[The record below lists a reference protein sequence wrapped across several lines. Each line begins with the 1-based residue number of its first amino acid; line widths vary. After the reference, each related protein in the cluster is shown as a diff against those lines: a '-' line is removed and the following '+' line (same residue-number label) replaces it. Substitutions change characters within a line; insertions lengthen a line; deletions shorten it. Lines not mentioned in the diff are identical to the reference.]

1 MSLQLAWQRWL
12 GWGALAIFPPLA
24 LAGVVALP
32 LALPLGAVAAASVAS
47 SRVLR
52 PLPVWLENL
61 LAPAILGLVVVTGG
75 LRFGVLRPVANL
87 LVLLAAVRLWGGA
100 GSNRR
105 FLSLVLL
112 ALLAVAGIASSTHPA
127 LAIYLVGLLAGV
139 VLAVSSLLPRE
150 LARRWGTAPPAT
162 GAPGRM
168 VLATVLLAVVVA
180 VPLFVLF
187 PRLRSPFAVA
197 GVGARPVSGF
207 REAVAL
213 HQLGDIKN
221 SRRPMLRVR
230 FPPQVTVEPA
240 WLRFA
245 GATLSHYRAGR
256 WLETKKLKVQHEEAV
271 AAAATLF
278 AEVTLEQAS
287 DRLFVPPGT
296 SQVVPP
302 VGVQPWRDG
311 AEAWRVPRQLE
322 PPLSYQVWFS
332 PSRVHSRAPG
342 PEDLFVPGDLSALRE
357 LAREAVGGAQT
368 PRAQAQALEGFLQ
381 RRFRYSTNTAAP
393 LRADPVEWFL
403 FTSRQGHCEFF
414 ASSMVLLLRVLGIP
428 ARLQTGF
435 AGGEP
440 LGGGEYLLR
449 DANAHAWVLA
459 YLDGQWEIFDPTPPE
474 GRPAVGRDQPGWDW
488 RDAWS
493 RLEAFWDRWVLTFS
507 LGDQLDF
514 LLALGRHVRVVA
526 PRAGAGLGALALVWW
541 LWRLA
546 RKPRATRPALSP
558 LGHLLRHLALAAGWS
573 EERWLRSTPGQLV
586 ASVLPRLSGSRQA
599 FLFLVRTHHEVAYA
613 GAVPPSRKRLQ
624 QALREVVADLKRA
637 EARARTTSG
646 RGRGSAGGRVRRPA
660 RPPGSGR

>member
-12 GWGALAIFPPLA
+12 GWGALAIVPSLV
-24 LAGVVALP
+24 LTGVVALP
-32 LALPLGAVAAASVAS
+32 FAFPLVAVAGASLAS
-47 SRVLR
+47 PRLLR
-52 PLPVWLENL
+52 PLPSWLENL
-61 LAPAILGLVVVTGG
+61 LAPAVLGLVVVTGG

-100 GSNRR
+100 GSSRR
-105 FLSLVLL
+105 FLSVLL
-112 ALLAVAGIASSTHPA
+112 LAFLAMAGIASSTHPA
-127 LAIYLVGLLAGV
+127 LALYLIGLLAGV

-150 LARRWGTAPPAT
+150 LARRWGTAPPVT
-162 GAPGRM
+162 GAPGPM

-187 PRLRSPFAVA
+187 PRLRSPFAVV

-213 HQLGDIKN
+213 HRLGDIKT
-221 SRRPMLRVR
+221 SLRPMLRVR
-230 FPPQVTVEPA
+230 FSPEVTVEPA

-245 GATLSHYRAGR
+245 GATLRHYRAGR
-256 WLETKKLKVQHEEAV
+256 WLETKKVTVSQEEAV
-271 AAAATLF
+271 EAAAPLS
-278 AEVTLEQAS
+278 AEITIEQAS

-296 SQVVPP
+296 SRLVPP

-322 PPLSYQVWFS
+322 PPLSYKVWFL

-357 LAREAVGGAQT
+357 LAREAVGGAKT
-368 PRAQAQALEGFLQ
+368 PRAQAQALEAFLQ
-381 RRFRYSTNTAAP
+381 RRYRYSTSTAVP

-414 ASSMVLLLRVLGIP
+414 ASSMVLLLRVVGIP

-440 LGGGEYLLR
+440 LGDGEYLLR

-474 GRPAVGRDQPGWDW
+474 GRPAVGRDRPGWDW

-507 LGDQLDF
+507 LADQLDV
-514 LLALGRHVRVVA
+514 LLSLGRHLRLAA
-526 PRAGAGLGALALVWW
+526 PWAGAGLGGLALVWW
-541 LWRLA
+541 LWRLSHT
-546 RKPRATRPALSP
+546 PRATRPSSSP
-558 LGHLLRHLALAAGWS
+558 LAHMLRQLALAAGWS
-573 EERWLRSTPGQLV
+573 EERWRRSTPGQLV
-586 ASVLPRLSGSRQA
+586 ASLLPQLSGSRRA
-599 FLFLVRTHHEVAYA
+599 FLFLVRTHQEVAYA
-613 GAVPPSRKRLQ
+613 GLAPPSRERLH
-624 QALREVVADLKRA
+624 QAFREVLAELKRA
-637 EARARTTSG
+637 GARARTTSG
-646 RGRGSAGGRVRRPA
+646 RGRGSAAGGARLPV
-660 RPPGSGR
+660 RPPGNGR